1 MNEEQI
7 WYNYM
12 LSDDFVGKLKFE
24 DDPLLTCKY
33 NNLCQ
38 RWSIAYPIYSLY

>member
-7 WYNYM
+7 RYNYM
-12 LSDDFVGKLKFE
+12 LSDDFVGIVKFE
-24 DDPLLTCKY
+24 DDPLLIYKY

-38 RWSIAYPIYSLY
+38 KLSITYPIYSLY